1 VSFRIN
7 TNTSALTAH
16 AQGVSTNRKLEKS
29 LNNLSS
35 GNKINKAA
43 DDASGLAIA
52 DSLRNQAKS
61 LNQAI
66 RNANDAI
73 GLIQIADKAM
83 DEQIKIL
90 DIIKVKAIQ
99 SAQDGQTSNS
109 RAALQADIVRLMQ
122 ELDNIATT
130 TTYNGMSLL
139 SGSFTNKEFQ
149 IGAYSNQ
156 TIRSSIGPT
165 GSDKIGIQRY
175 ETGSTITAAALV
187 GLKFKATDGATN
199 IQLENVIISTSG
211 STGIGVLTD
220 TINKNSNALRVR
232 ASWHLVST
240 GSKPVQG
247 TVNRNDSAI
256 IIKELEIN
264 NVFIGNVQVNGNDSN
279 GNLVQSINSVTA
291 QTGVFASTDVRGH
304 LSLTS
309 VDGRGINISGKDNI
323 SAMGIEGLSFYGKDT
338 NTGSKVTH
346 ENYGRLTLTR
356 IGDARDIILSGI
368 GASAANVGF
377 TVTGV
382 AEASVSL
389 RSVRDKYT
397 INEASAMGFFHNKY
411 TLKKTQADESKVIDP
426 VTGKI
431 TSGFVSAGVTSLSGS
446 QAVMDI
452 VDSAITTLGRIR
464 SDIGAVQN
472 QLEVTINNISVTR
485 TNVAIA
491 ESTIRDTDYAEET
504 ANFKKENIIAQAGI
518 YAINQANS
526 IQQAVLKLLQ

>member
-1 VSFRIN
+1 MSFRIN

-16 AQGVSTNRKLEKS
+16 AQGVSTNGKMEKS

-35 GNKINKAA
+35 GYRINKAA

-52 DSLRNQAKS
+52 DSLRSQAKS

-90 DIIKVKAIQ
+90 DTIKVKAIQ

-109 RAALQADIVRLMQ
+109 RSALQADIVRLLE

-130 TTYNGMSLL
+130 TTYNGLTLL
-139 SGSFTNKEFQ
+139 AGAFTNKEFQ

-165 GSDKIGIQRY
+165 ESSKIGIQRY
-175 ETGSTITAAALV
+175 ETGSTIKSAKEV
-187 GLKFKATDGATN
+187 QLKFKATEGNTN
-199 IQLENVIISTSG
+199 IDLESVIISTGG
-211 STGIGVLTD
+211 STGIGVLAN
-220 TINKNSNALRVR
+220 TINRNSNELKVR
-232 ASWHLVST
+232 ASWNLVST
-240 GSKPVQG
+240 GNKPIDGGDRNG
-247 TVNRNDSAI
+247 TPV

-264 NVFIGNVQVNGNDSN
+264 NVSIGNVTITGNDSN
-279 GNLVQSINSVTA
+279 GNLVQSINSVKD
-291 QTGVFASTDVRGH
+291 QTGVFASRDVRGH

-309 VDGRGINISGKDNI
+309 IDGRGINISGRENV
-323 SAMGIEGLSFYGKDT
+323 SAIGIDDLSFQGKTDADP
-338 NTGSKVTH
+338 KEKH

-356 IGDARDIILSGI
+356 IGDSRDIILSGA
-368 GASAANVGF
+368 GTSFSDVGF
-377 TVTGV
+377 GEGHV

-389 RSVRDKYT
+389 RSIRDKYT
-397 INEASAMGFFHNKY
+397 VDEASAMGFFDNKN
-411 TLKKTQADESKVIDP
+411 TLLRKQAEESKTLNP
-426 VTGKI
+426 TTGAKEG
-431 TSGFVSAGVTSLSGS
+431 GFVAAGVTSFQGA

-452 VDSAITTLGRIR
+452 VDSAITTLGRVR

-472 QLEVTINNISVTR
+472 QLEVTINNISITR
-485 TNVAIA
+485 TNVTIA

-504 ANFKKENIIAQAGI
+504 SNFKKESIIAQAGI
-518 YAINQANS
+518 YALNQANS
-526 IQQAVLKLLQ
+526 VQQTVLKLLQ